1 MRFTCFM
8 DTEGCLH
15 HTEEKASVKMGIKE
29 LQGSREWCM
38 GSEKQE

>member
-1 MRFTCFM
+1 M

-15 HTEEKASVKMGIKE
+15 HTEEKASVEMGIKE

-38 GSEKQE
+38 G